1 MVPLCAIIY
10 REGTSDVSLPG
21 NLPDNRS
28 SKLEQGSLA
37 LNEGAQPGQPSCRAR
52 WLWLSFRRLIYGI
65 IQGVEPLE
73 GSGPTLCSKQDLMVK
88 SASDREMLEIFPF
101 PLYFS

>member
-52 WLWLSFRRLIYGI
+52 WPWLSQKTDLWGNL
-65 IQGVEPLE
+65 GVEPLE

>member
-10 REGTSDVSLPG
+10 REGMSDVSLPG

-28 SKLEQGSLA
+28 GKLEQGSLA

-52 WLWLSFRRLIYGI
+52 WPWLSQKTDLWDNPSCRASGGVWSNALLKARLDG
-65 IQGVEPLE
+65 
-73 GSGPTLCSKQDLMVK
+73 
-88 SASDREMLEIFPF
+88 
-101 PLYFS
+101 

>member
-1 MVPLCAIIY
+1 MVLLCAIIY

-52 WLWLSFRRLIYGI
+52 WPWLSQKTDLWGNLGCRASGGVWSNPLLKARLDG
-65 IQGVEPLE
+65 
-73 GSGPTLCSKQDLMVK
+73 
-88 SASDREMLEIFPF
+88 
-101 PLYFS
+101 